1 MSSGLPVAM
10 ELQRRF
16 DGLTAGRGSDAERRD
31 RLRSSEGKALLADL
45 CDALESGHLR
55 VTEGN
60 GLGEWRANVWVKR
73 ALVALSGAGMLAPQ
87 PGPLPGSE
95 LDSLGW
101 RADRPPDCRVPAGSF
116 LRRGAYLA
124 PGSAVMPP
132 TTVQAGAAVL
142 EGAQVDSH
150 VLLGSGVLVGE
161 GAVVG
166 CGSMLA
172 GSLLPEI
179 ALAVVLERGV
189 VVGGNCGLY
198 GPLVIGERSMV
209 YAGTVLRAATGVF
222 DPAKRHWLMP
232 DGTGTL
238 RLPNGCTVCMGVPP
252 AEAFADGIQRVST
265 LLFSS

>member
-1 MSSGLPVAM
+1 MDSGLPRAM
-10 ELQRRF
+10 ELQQRF
-16 DGLTAGRGSDAERRD
+16 DGLVAGRLGDAERRA
-31 RLRSSEGKALLADL
+31 RLRSTDGKALLADL
-45 CDALESGHLR
+45 CDALESDHLR

-73 ALVALSGAGMLAPQ
+73 ALVALSGAGQLKPQ
-87 PGPLPGSE
+87 PGPLPGME

-101 RADRPPDCRVPAGSF
+101 REDRPTDCRVPAGSF

-132 TTVQAGAAVL
+132 TTIQAGAAVL

-161 GAVVG
+161 HAVVG

-172 GSLLPEI
+172 GSLLPEA

-198 GPLVIGERSMV
+198 GPVVVGEGSMI

-222 DPAKRHWLMP
+222 DPVKRHWLMP
-232 DGTGTL
+232 DASGTL
-238 RLPNGCTVCMGVPP
+238 RLPNGCTVFMGVPP
-252 AEAFADGIQRVST
+252 AEAFGDGIQRVSAM
-265 LLFSS
+265 LLGG

>member
-1 MSSGLPVAM
+1 MDSELPLAM
-10 ELQRRF
+10 ELQHRF
-16 DGLTAGRGSDAERRD
+16 DLLAAGRLSDVERRA
-31 RLRSSEGKALLADL
+31 RLRSGEGIALLADL

-60 GLGEWRANVWVKR
+60 GLGEWRSTVWIKR
-73 ALVALSGAGMLAPQ
+73 ALVALSGAGELQPQ
-87 PGPLPGSE
+87 PGPLPGRE

-101 RADRPPDCRVPAGSF
+101 RDDRPAGCRVPAGSF

-150 VLLGSGVLVGE
+150 VLLGSGVLLGE

-172 GSLLPEI
+172 GSLLPEQ

-198 GPLVIGERSMV
+198 GSLVVGERSMI

-222 DPAKRHWLMP
+222 DAVKRHWLMP
-232 DGTGTL
+232 DAGGTL
-238 RLPNGCTVCMGVPP
+238 RLPNGCTVFMGVPP
-252 AEAFADGIQRVST
+252 AEAFADGIQRASA
-265 LLFSS
+265 LLLSS